1 MEIDMNISIEHTR
14 IRKLESSLRVSRT
27 VSLCAMS
34 LVVIFLMTGFS
45 SNMPFNKQSTSI
57 QDVVRSRAVIIVD
70 ENGNDRIVL
79 GSPIPNPKEGI
90 RQQKMTGI
98 VINDESGFERFG
110 VGLGDNEFLGMG
122 FDAPPGAGE
131 KGNRERCNVIVY
143 PTGDVEL
150 RMLDN
155 LTRVKVRLVSEAENN
170 AYLQYI
176 DWSGEKPAPVNL
188 NLSDLRKI
196 KQIGE

>member
-1 MEIDMNISIEHTR
+1 MNNTIEHSR
-14 IRKLESSLRVSRT
+14 IRKLESSVRISRIF
-27 VSLCAMS
+27 SLCAMS
-34 LVVIFLMTGFS
+34 LAAIFLMTGFS
-45 SNMPFNKQSTSI
+45 SNVPINRQFTSV

-90 RQQKMTGI
+90 RQQKLTGI

-110 VGLGDNEFLGMG
+110 VGVGDNGILGMG
-122 FDAPPGAGE
+122 FDAPPGVGD

-150 RMLDN
+150 RMMDN
-155 LTRVKVRLVSEAENN
+155 HTRVKARLVSEGENE
-170 AYLQYI
+170 AYLQFI
-176 DWSGEKPAPVNL
+176 DWSGEKLSPVNL
-188 NLSDLRKI
+188 YLSDLRKI
-196 KQIGE
+196 KQIGK